1 MKKVSTLCIVILSL
15 CVNTLAQNKPTG
27 KQFTASFMQ
36 DSCSFQTTGRNTY
49 FILEPGFQ
57 LVFEGTDAKG
67 KTDLVITVLNET
79 RKVGNVETRVVEEHE
94 SLNGKTIE
102 ISRNFFVFCKQT
114 GSIFYF
120 GEDVDNYKDG
130 KIVDHESAWLAE
142 GKNKAGIMMPGLV
155 LIGAR
160 FYNEIAPG
168 VAMDRLEIISTTDSI
183 TTPAGTFS
191 NCIKME
197 ETTPVEPKVKDY
209 KVYAPGIGL
218 VQDGNLLLTKYGFV
232 K

>member
-1 MKKVSTLCIVILSL
+1 MKMHALLFILALGGMPDAS
-15 CVNTLAQNKPTG
+15 AQNQAG
-27 KQFTASFMQ
+27 KIFTDSFMQ
-36 DSCSFQTTGRNTY
+36 DSCTFETTGRNNY
-49 FILEPGFQ
+49 FILQPGFQ
-57 LVFEGTDAKG
+57 LVFEGTDSKG
-67 KTDLVITVLNET
+67 KTDLVITVLQET
-79 RKVGNVETRVVEEHE
+79 KKVGNVETRVVEERE
-94 SLNGKTIE
+94 SFNGKIIE
-102 ISRNFFVFCKQT
+102 ISRNYFVICKQT
-114 GSIFYF
+114 GSVFYF
-120 GEDVDNYKDG
+120 GEDVDNYKDL

-168 VAMDRLEIISTTDSI
+168 VAMDRLEIISTTETI

-218 VQDGNLLLTKYGFV
+218 VRDGDLLLTKYGFV

>member
-1 MKKVSTLCIVILSL
+1 MLMH
-15 CVNTLAQNKPTG
+15 KPTAAG
-27 KQFTASFMQ
+27 NLQLHLCRIAVRLKQREGITISFLSQ
-36 DSCSFQTTGRNTY
+36 F
-49 FILEPGFQ
+49 LQ

-79 RKVGNVETRVVEEHE
+79 KKVGNVITGVVEEHE

-102 ISRNFFVFCKQT
+102 ISRNYFVFCKQT
-114 GSIFYF
+114 GSVFYF

-160 FYNEIAPG
+160 FYSEIAPG
-168 VAMDRLEIISTTDSI
+168 VAMDRLEIISTTDTI
-183 TTPAGTFS
+183 TTPAGSFS
-191 NCIKME
+191 KCIKME
-197 ETTPVEPKVKDY
+197 ETTPMEPKAKDY
-209 KVYAPGIGL
+209 KVYALGIGL
-218 VQDGNLLLTKYGFV
+218 VRDGDLLLTKYGFI

>member
-1 MKKVSTLCIVILSL
+1 MKRHALVFIIAIAAVINVS
-15 CVNTLAQNKPTG
+15 AQK
-27 KQFTASFMQ
+27 KQEKIFTESFMQ
-36 DSCSFQTTGRNTY
+36 DSCTFETTGRNFY

-79 RKVGNVETRVVEEHE
+79 KKVGNVETRVVEEHE

-102 ISRNFFVFCKQT
+102 ISRNFFVICKPT
-114 GSIFYF
+114 GSVFYF

-168 VAMDRLEIISTTDSI
+168 VAMDRLEIISTTETI
-183 TTPAGTFS
+183 TTPAGIFS

-197 ETTPVEPKVKDY
+197 ETTPVEPGVKDY

-218 VQDGNLLLTKYGFV
+218 VKDGNLLLTKYGFI